1 LKGDDSKADY
11 DDNDKLVLI
20 FSKVVLVVLG
30 DIPGLVH
37 VTYHM
42 AQQDVG
48 ADGVGARLELSRD
61 IPN

>member
-37 VTYHM
+37 VTCHM
-42 AQQDVG
+42 AQHDVG

-61 IPN
+61 IPD